1 MAKAPAAGP
10 RVGVI
15 VNPIAGMGG
24 PVALH
29 GTDGGAEVNARALGA
44 VPGSEAR
51 MRRALAALRAAYPG
65 EFEVVAADGVMGAN
79 SVRAVGLELA
89 GTVGVVAHP
98 TTAQDTQAAAIALRE
113 AGVDLLLF
121 AGGDG
126 TASDIVSAIGT
137 SITLLGTPSGVKM
150 HSGVFAHT
158 PERAGIVAAEYLR
171 TSAPRATEQAEVLDV
186 TRGEEGVIN
195 IGVARV
201 PKLASGVQGPKVVR
215 ANNAIGDLRA
225 LGGQIA
231 ASMHR
236 GTTYVLGPGT
246 TVETILTALGI
257 EGTRNGFD
265 IVVDGAVVT
274 TDASEAELFDHLSQH
289 SGSVL
294 VLGVVGGQGFLL
306 GRGNQQ
312 ISPRV
317 LRLID
322 ESNIIVVAAQNK
334 IDALHPPVLHVDL
347 GLSAP
352 HAALQGYR
360 RVRTSPTRSTVLRIK
375 N

>member
-1 MAKAPAAGP
+1 VPKPPGAVP

-24 PVALH
+24 TVALH
-29 GTDGGAEVNARALGA
+29 GTDGNAPERARELGA

-51 MRRALAALRAAYPG
+51 MRRTLAILRREHPGAL
-65 EFEVVAADGVMGAN
+65 EIVAADGAMGAD
-79 SVRAVGLELA
+79 SVRASGLVLSS
-89 GTVGVVAHP
+89 TVGVARDL
-98 TTAQDTQAAAIALRE
+98 TSAQDTHSAAIAMRDV
-113 AGVDLLLF
+113 GVELLLF

-126 TASDIVSAIGT
+126 TAADIVGAVGT

-150 HSGVFAHT
+150 HSGVFART
-158 PERAGIVAAEYLR
+158 PERAGEVAAEYLLAGDR
-171 TSAPRATEQAEVLDV
+171 RSTEEAEVLDV
-186 TRGEEGVIN
+186 TPGEDELSD

-201 PKLASGVQGPKVVR
+201 PRATAGVQGPKVMR
-215 ANNAIGDLRA
+215 ATNTNADIRA
-225 LGGQIA
+225 LGAQIA
-231 ASMHR
+231 AAMR
-236 GTTYVLGPGT
+236 ADTTYILGCGT
-246 TVETILTALGI
+246 TVGSILTALGL

-265 IVVDGAVVT
+265 IVANGAIVT
-274 TDASEAELFDHLSQH
+274 KDASESALFAHLSQH
-289 SGSVL
+289 PSSVL

-317 LRLID
+317 LSLID
-322 ESNIIVVAAQNK
+322 DENIVIVAAQNK
-334 IDALHPPVLHVDL
+334 IDALHPPELHVDL
-347 GLSAP
+347 GQSEP

-360 RVRTSPTRSTVLRIK
+360 RVRTSPTRSIVLRIT

>member
-1 MAKAPAAGP
+1 MVP

-29 GTDGGAEVNARALGA
+29 GTDGGAEVRARALGA
-44 VPGSEAR
+44 LPGSEER
-51 MRRALAALRAAYPG
+51 MRRALLALRAAYSG
-65 EFEVVAADGVMGAN
+65 EIEVVAADGVMGAD
-79 SVRAVGLELA
+79 SVKAVGLELSR
-89 GTVGVVAHP
+89 TVGVVADP
-98 TTAQDTQAAAIALRE
+98 TTAQDTRAAAIAICE
-113 AGVDLLLF
+113 FGVDLLLF

-137 SITLLGTPSGVKM
+137 STTLLGTPSGVKM

-158 PERAGIVAAEYLR
+158 PERAGIAAAEYLR

-186 TRGEEGVIN
+186 AIGQADLSN
-195 IGVARV
+195 IGVAQV
-201 PKLASGVQGPKVVR
+201 PKLTSAMQGPKVVR
-215 ANNAIGDLRA
+215 TDNAIGDLRA
-225 LGGQIA
+225 LGRQIA
-231 ASMHR
+231 ASMQP
-236 GTTYVLGPGT
+236 GATYVLGPGT
-246 TVETILTALGI
+246 TVGTILTALGI

-265 IVVDGAVVT
+265 VVVDGAAVI
-274 TDASEAELFDHLSQH
+274 TDASEAELFEHLSQH
-289 SGSVL
+289 SGSIL

-312 ISPRV
+312 VSPRV
-317 LRLID
+317 LDLID
-322 ESNIIVVAAQNK
+322 DENIIVVAAQNK

-347 GLSAP
+347 GQPEP
-352 HAALQGYR
+352 HAALWGYR